1 MFHVK
6 VNSVTVTNVPEQDD
20 EFAKDVS
27 EFDTLEEL
35 KADIRA
41 KALEQAQKQIDS
53 AFEQAC
59 VDKAAENVTV
69 EMPAALIEAE
79 LDNQMERFAYQLQ
92 MSGYSMEQYA
102 KMMGGDVSTMRNA
115 FRPTAEKQAKINV
128 TLAKIVEVE
137 GIEVTEE
144 DMTAEYEALAAQ
156 YSLELDK
163 VKGMVPAEEIKAG
176 LETRKA
182 VRVIVDAAVA
192 TAPKAEAATEE

>member
-1 MFHVK
+1 M
-6 VNSVTVTNVPEQDD
+6 
-20 EFAKDVS
+20 
-27 EFDTLEEL
+27 
-35 KADIRA
+35 
-41 KALEQAQKQIDS
+41 
-53 AFEQAC
+53 
-59 VDKAAENVTV
+59 DKAAENVTV

-163 VKGMVPAEEIKAG
+163 VKGMVPAEEIKAN